1 MDFWTHSFKSQA
13 LNQIQSEVHQLAT
26 VVFPVVFFGTP
37 GSGKTTW
44 ATALAKA
51 RGNFLIVESGMA
63 PRTLKDWRTL
73 LTEGPA
79 VSLLLEGIDKW
90 SEPTQNALA
99 QLLKENYKFSKSL
112 ICTSD
117 NSLHSKIQDG
127 QFRTDLFYRLSVRP
141 VTLPRIGQC
150 TEDLSFA
157 TYFWLDVHSLVAGR
171 KKPLLSAQ
179 AMEKLNTFTWKG
191 DWAEFVSVL
200 ERALSYSKEVILPE
214 HLSLVESERHIA
226 QVEAGLTLAEMEK
239 KLIIQTLKLTS
250 SNKSQAA
257 RLLGISIRT
266 LRNKLNEYK
275 QEGFHELV

>member
-13 LNQIQSEVHQLAT
+13 LIQVQSEIHSLAT
-26 VVFPVVFFGTP
+26 VGFPTVIFGTP

-51 RGNFLIVESGMA
+51 RGNFMIVEASMA
-63 PRTLKDWRTL
+63 PRTLKDWRVL
-73 LTEGPA
+73 LGEGPVVA
-79 VSLLLEGIDKW
+79 LILEGIDKW

-99 QLLKENYKFSKSL
+99 QLLKENYKFNKSL

-117 NSLHSKIQDG
+117 LSLHSKVQEG

-150 TEDLSFA
+150 LEDLSFA

-179 AMEKLNTFTWKG
+179 AMEKLNTFSWKG

-214 HLSLVESERHIA
+214 HLMLVQA
-226 QVEAGLTLAEMEK
+226 QHQTAEVEAGLTLAEMEK
-239 KLIIQTLKLTS
+239 KLIIQTLKLTA